1 MLPYMR
7 PHITAL
13 NVSDQPIEKLKELE
27 IMAACHLLCYTT
39 EFPKKLVMWNNLDN
53 NPYHLFFYM
62 LAKFYTVDNEVDTI
76 EYYYPKTD
84 SHIAN
89 EAMRL
94 LPKRFQRKYEKE
106 EGYEYVQIPG
116 LEFYADSIGD
126 KIVYSYIRNLFKDIY
141 TSTNQENGKYIYISR
156 KYTNSRKVLNE
167 EELVDM
173 LKGLGISVYYLES
186 MTFIDTI
193 RLFKS
198 AQFVT
203 GSHGAGLAWAV
214 FCDPKA
220 FMLEVYKNKPLK
232 NCYYHVCK
240 EIGLEYWRFTDVIA
254 DKETEETDPNLPDNG
269 NIYVPVESYKAALET
284 ILSKVKERFNNTV

>member
-1 MLPYMR
+1 
-7 PHITAL
+7 
-13 NVSDQPIEKLKELE
+13 
-27 IMAACHLLCYTT
+27 
-39 EFPKKLVMWNNLDN
+39 MWNNLDN